1 MKKIKY
7 LLIILLLL
15 LFNNVSA
22 AAVSC
27 EIGNKD
33 LSANLK
39 NSNEIIEVTTFIE
52 TTDATDDYDT
62 IERNSTIIGNTKF
75 TSDVVIT
82 ASKAAIAGYNHAI
95 LNASTNNYYNDE
107 YPEIYIYYGDIGGWY
122 MLDENNNAVYISDQT
137 KLSELNR
144 RAIYAVNN
152 VKKGI
157 YIGETA
163 EDSIGETCV
172 NNGINAVRI
181 GNNKVKLYLSSNY
194 DNFTIKPMYANDEDG
209 FEAEAFHVSYDPD
222 TGEYSIEKYGI
233 KETLVEASNIGQVRV
248 YVYSG
253 QTNGY
258 IDGSIKIYYRNG
270 ASEIVEVSRL
280 GLLIPNISAIAR
292 FEIVI

>member
-22 AAVSC
+22 SAVSC

-52 TTDATDDYDT
+52 TTDSSDDYDT
-62 IERNSTIIGNTKF
+62 IERNSAIIGNTKF
-75 TSDVVIT
+75 TPDVVIT

-122 MLDENNNAVYISDQT
+122 MLDEDNNAVYISDQS

-157 YIGETA
+157 YIGQTA
-163 EDSIGETCV
+163 EDAISETCV
-172 NNGINAVRI
+172 NNGVNAVRI

-194 DNFTIKPMYANDEDG
+194 SNFTIKPIYSNDEDG
-209 FEAEAFHVSYDPD
+209 FEAEAFYVNYDSSTD
-222 TGEYSIEKYGI
+222 TYSVEKYGI

-248 YVYSG
+248 YVYSEQAG
-253 QTNGY
+253 GY
-258 IDGSIKIYYRNG
+258 TDGRIKIYYRNG
-270 ASEIVEVSRL
+270 ADEEVDVSRL

-292 FEIVI
+292 FEIVL